1 MKMWRS
7 ATTGYMIDYDDS
19 YPKVGKVIVR
29 LFTKHINKTKTT
41 ITMKYD
47 IPSALQILTPGA
59 EWVLRGSEYSGL
71 EWILGNGHD
80 KPTEAALTAKIA
92 ELDGAEAMRLLRVE
106 RDKRLAKDDW
116 KVVKAKETGSILLL
130 LLRPIARHLETFLLR
145 QLQVLILI
153 MSWI

>member
-1 MKMWRS
+1 
-7 ATTGYMIDYDDS
+7 
-19 YPKVGKVIVR
+19 
-29 LFTKHINKTKTT
+29 
-41 ITMKYD
+41 MKYD

-71 EWILGNGHD
+71 EWIVGNGHD

-116 KVVKAKETGSILLL
+116 KVVKAKETGSNLSTAFKTYRQA
-130 LLRPIARHLETFLLR
+130 LRDLPSTATPSLDSNYELDMTS
-145 QLQVLILI
+145 VTWPTEP
-153 MSWI
+153 S